1 MMQITAEEIN
11 FILYQYLQESGF
23 THSAYTFGKESNII
37 ENKYRHFHIPAGML
51 IVFLEK
57 ALTLIHIET
66 HYNEGDDMIVC
77 NEPFS
82 LLNPHHCLTIMS
94 VKKPGGQN
102 QGMSQNPLD
111 SIMNADTDFKV
122 RKFILKF
129 SHLLIWTQKC
139 RMSLKMI
146 RIVGCRMWEC

>member
-1 MMQITAEEIN
+1 MLHITAEEIN

-23 THSAYTFGKESNII
+23 SHSAYTFGKECNII

-66 HYNEGDDMIVC
+66 HYSEGDDMVVC

-82 LLNPHHCLTIMS
+82 LLNPHH
-94 VKKPGGQN
+94 
-102 QGMSQNPLD
+102 
-111 SIMNADTDFKV
+111 
-122 RKFILKF
+122 
-129 SHLLIWTQKC
+129 
-139 RMSLKMI
+139 
-146 RIVGCRMWEC
+146 

>member
-1 MMQITAEEIN
+1 MQITAEEIN
-11 FILYQYLQESGF
+11 FIIYQYLQESGF
-23 THSAYTFGKESNII
+23 SHSAYTFGKESNII

-66 HYNEGDDMIVC
+66 HYNEGDDMVVC

-82 LLNPHHCLTIMS
+82 LLNPHHWSTIMS

-102 QGMSQNPLD
+102 QSSLDANPLD
-111 SIMNADTDFKV
+111 TIMSNPSLQGQGKV
-122 RKFILKF
+122 SPIIIDYF
-129 SHLLIWTQKC
+129 
-139 RMSLKMI
+139 
-146 RIVGCRMWEC
+146 

>member
-1 MMQITAEEIN
+1 MLQITAEEIN

-23 THSAYTFGKESNII
+23 SHSAYTFGKESNII

-66 HYNEGDDMIVC
+66 HYSEGDNMIVW

-82 LLNPHHCLTIMS
+82 LLNPHHCSTVVS
-94 VKKPGGQN
+94 VKKPGVPNPANIRSGIT
-102 QGMSQNPLD
+102 SEDQNPLE
-111 SIMNADTDFKV
+111 SIINNQGYPGSNDMNREPNYSV
-122 RKFILKF
+122 SYYL
-129 SHLLIWTQKC
+129 
-139 RMSLKMI
+139 
-146 RIVGCRMWEC
+146 